1 METAAVVRQA
11 DEEKRIPAREQAL
24 VEAAATLKHKP
35 VYAFIK
41 RAFDIVAALM
51 LSIVLL
57 LPIAVVSILIKLD
70 SEGPVIFRQQR
81 MGKDGKIFTMYKFRS
96 MRTDAPSEVAT
107 RDFENSNEYIT
118 RFGGFLRRTSLD
130 EIPQLLNILLGQMSF
145 VGYRPVCLTE
155 TELNE
160 LRMAYGVFFVKPGL
174 TGLAQVSGRD
184 NVTSEK
190 KAALDAQYV
199 HNRGLRM
206 DLWCL
211 VKTVVV
217 VFTGEGAL

>member
-1 METAAVVRQA
+1 MASRQITSRCSFWGHRRKRDKMETAAVVRQA

-145 VGYRPVCLTE
+145 VGYRPV
-155 TELNE
+155 
-160 LRMAYGVFFVKPGL
+160 
-174 TGLAQVSGRD
+174 
-184 NVTSEK
+184 
-190 KAALDAQYV
+190 
-199 HNRGLRM
+199 
-206 DLWCL
+206 
-211 VKTVVV
+211 
-217 VFTGEGAL
+217 